1 MNLFTELK
9 RRNVFRVAL
18 FYIVAAWVVIQVAET
33 LLPVFDVP
41 DSAIRIIVLILAL
54 GFPLAVVFSWVFE
67 LTPEG
72 IRREKDVEVSAVTK
86 QQTAH
91 KLNWATLV
99 AAVLAIGLLIADRM
113 VPEPAGTRTPTAASE
128 DSAGDETVP
137 MDEGPD
143 PASIAVLP
151 FADLSPQGD
160 QQHFSDGIA
169 EEILN
174 VLVAVDGL
182 AVASRTSSFQF
193 KGMQAIGIPTIAER
207 LEVRHVL
214 EGSVRTA
221 GETIRVTAQLIDAA
235 TDQHLWSQS
244 WDRELT
250 TDNIFAIQDEI
261 ASAIVASIRDNLGMH
276 VGATAPVPQR
286 TENVD
291 AYSLFLRARA
301 LFQSRLFFAEAHD
314 QVTRALALDP
324 EFVDALALKAA
335 ILAVSPEYGVLLAD
349 SPDASREQARE
360 LAQRALGIDRQNA
373 LALGIIGLIGD
384 FEVVAGGRSIDYAD
398 ILTAYGDALEFAPD
412 DLAVLNWRGFGYLR
426 AGYLDRA
433 RFDFEHCLRVEPG
446 YAPCNTNLVAAL
458 TLAGETEAAL
468 KVLDEALRLGVYTG
482 DVPTLINL
490 HQLELEQA
498 FYFVAIRLPSLR
510 GWLGME
516 EIHAALSRPEADHDL
531 LIRRLKRQG
540 DAAGSRASID
550 ELLIAL
556 GEYQIPHP
564 TYSFWF
570 DAYRDYR
577 ASPEFKR
584 HLRRLGLPE
593 FWQANGFPP
602 MCRPLGEED
611 FECD

>member
-1 MNLFTELK
+1 M
-9 RRNVFRVAL
+9 
-18 FYIVAAWVVIQVAET
+18 AET

-91 KLNWATLV
+91 KLNWAKLV

-143 PASIAVLP
+143 PASIA
-151 FADLSPQGD
+151 
-160 QQHFSDGIA
+160 
-169 EEILN
+169 
-174 VLVAVDGL
+174 AV
-182 AVASRTSSFQF
+182 
-193 KGMQAIGIPTIAER
+193 
-207 LEVRHVL
+207 
-214 EGSVRTA
+214 
-221 GETIRVTAQLIDAA
+221 
-235 TDQHLWSQS
+235 
-244 WDRELT
+244 
-250 TDNIFAIQDEI
+250 
-261 ASAIVASIRDNLGMH
+261 
-276 VGATAPVPQR
+276 
-286 TENVD
+286 
-291 AYSLFLRARA
+291 
-301 LFQSRLFFAEAHD
+301 
-314 QVTRALALDP
+314 
-324 EFVDALALKAA
+324 
-335 ILAVSPEYGVLLAD
+335 
-349 SPDASREQARE
+349 
-360 LAQRALGIDRQNA
+360 
-373 LALGIIGLIGD
+373 
-384 FEVVAGGRSIDYAD
+384 
-398 ILTAYGDALEFAPD
+398 
-412 DLAVLNWRGFGYLR
+412 
-426 AGYLDRA
+426 
-433 RFDFEHCLRVEPG
+433 
-446 YAPCNTNLVAAL
+446 

-482 DVPTLINL
+482 DVPTLIKL

-516 EIHAALSRPEADHDL
+516 EIHAALSRPEEDHDL

-564 TYSFWF
+564 AYSFWF

-602 MCRPLGEED
+602 MCRPLGED
-611 FECD
+611 NFECD